1 MEIDDLLTTAARF
14 AVEDLGFQ
22 RCLLF
27 VHNDENGWFRL
38 RHSLGYTDL
47 REQKVISIINLLL
60 SGEVIEYLR
69 LNRDPIAHTP
79 EQPNTIVS
87 RLTQSLF
94 LHDAYFELF
103 GGDINIPFGLIVVG
117 NSLGSTAPETAVN
130 ADEAIMVALGNFTAQ
145 LSNAINNIFFYRAW
159 NHEKRYLNENIQHRT
174 RELLEQKETFEA
186 IYKTSKDGIAL
197 IDAETSSFLDVNDAY
212 AEMTGFTKAELYRTS
227 CIKMS
232 AEEDRDRSRQAM
244 LDAAEYGY
252 VKDFIKSCHHKN
264 GKAITINMSLALMS
278 DRQRILISAKD
289 ITRQKALESS
299 LMQEKLRAEEA
310 ARAKSEFLANMS
322 HEIRTPM
329 NGILGMAHL
338 ALQTDLNERQRSY
351 VERIESSAD
360 SLLRIINDILDFS
373 KIEAGKL
380 TIESVDFDLFTVIDG
395 VIDLNEL
402 RAHEK
407 GLRLYVSYQNGVC
420 RLCHGDPLR
429 LSQILT
435 NLVSNAIK
443 FTESGEISLNVGMN
457 DAGRIHFEVR
467 DTGIGMSAEQMSK
480 LFQSFSQADGSTTR
494 RYGGTGLGLA
504 ISKQLVELM
513 KGRIGVESE
522 VLKGSRFHFDIDLIP
537 ITREDLDAARFSGRN
552 ALVVDEDPR
561 WREIIATILANLNF
575 KTLTAAS
582 GEEAERLLGSD
593 ERRFDIAVVS
603 HETAANL
610 LEKHSDITSER
621 SSDINAPLPW
631 QSTPLLI
638 TGPYFEK
645 ESFSSLRFFG
655 TPARFIKKPLNP
667 GLLAEAVT
675 SIITGKPEKKSH
687 SEKTTHRLKAELT
700 SLANSHVLLAEDN
713 RTNQEIIIGLLD
725 GSGIQVDIANNGE
738 QVVERFVPGK
748 HELVLMDIQMPVM
761 DGYQAAAAIRKRDA
775 EVPIV
780 ALTANAM
787 AGDVERSRRAGMNE
801 HLSKPIAVEKLYATL
816 LDLIEKKGTA
826 SGSIDVNQDT
836 LDAMDFPFTTITWGL
851 R

>member
-264 GKAITINMSLALMS
+264 G
-278 DRQRILISAKD
+278 
-289 ITRQKALESS
+289 
-299 LMQEKLRAEEA
+299 
-310 ARAKSEFLANMS
+310 
-322 HEIRTPM
+322 
-329 NGILGMAHL
+329 
-338 ALQTDLNERQRSY
+338 
-351 VERIESSAD
+351 
-360 SLLRIINDILDFS
+360 
-373 KIEAGKL
+373 
-380 TIESVDFDLFTVIDG
+380 
-395 VIDLNEL
+395 
-402 RAHEK
+402 
-407 GLRLYVSYQNGVC
+407 
-420 RLCHGDPLR
+420 
-429 LSQILT
+429 
-435 NLVSNAIK
+435 
-443 FTESGEISLNVGMN
+443 
-457 DAGRIHFEVR
+457 
-467 DTGIGMSAEQMSK
+467 
-480 LFQSFSQADGSTTR
+480 
-494 RYGGTGLGLA
+494 
-504 ISKQLVELM
+504 
-513 KGRIGVESE
+513 
-522 VLKGSRFHFDIDLIP
+522 
-537 ITREDLDAARFSGRN
+537 
-552 ALVVDEDPR
+552 
-561 WREIIATILANLNF
+561 
-575 KTLTAAS
+575 
-582 GEEAERLLGSD
+582 
-593 ERRFDIAVVS
+593 
-603 HETAANL
+603 
-610 LEKHSDITSER
+610 
-621 SSDINAPLPW
+621 
-631 QSTPLLI
+631 
-638 TGPYFEK
+638 
-645 ESFSSLRFFG
+645 
-655 TPARFIKKPLNP
+655 
-667 GLLAEAVT
+667 
-675 SIITGKPEKKSH
+675 
-687 SEKTTHRLKAELT
+687 
-700 SLANSHVLLAEDN
+700 
-713 RTNQEIIIGLLD
+713 
-725 GSGIQVDIANNGE
+725 
-738 QVVERFVPGK
+738 
-748 HELVLMDIQMPVM
+748 
-761 DGYQAAAAIRKRDA
+761 
-775 EVPIV
+775 
-780 ALTANAM
+780 
-787 AGDVERSRRAGMNE
+787 
-801 HLSKPIAVEKLYATL
+801 
-816 LDLIEKKGTA
+816 
-826 SGSIDVNQDT
+826 
-836 LDAMDFPFTTITWGL
+836 
-851 R
+851 